1 MNDTKYAADSVNLFM
16 KGVERAAELQKKA
29 LEAATQ
35 QTAEAIAASKKA
47 IQPAVPGMF
56 DVVQQ
61 GFERYVE
68 AQKGVID
75 LVVQQ
80 TAAMVETT
88 KQGGNSAQKVVEDF
102 TKSVQQSVERAVEI
116 DKKAPGLGTQTA
128 KAASRATKHTG

>member
-1 MNDTKYAADSVNLFM
+1 MTDKNYPADSVNLFM
-16 KGVERAAELQKKA
+16 KGIERAAELQKKA
-29 LEAATQ
+29 LEAAKQ
-35 QTAEAIAASKKA
+35 QTDDAITESKKA
-47 IQPAVPGMF
+47 IQPSVAGMF

-88 KQGGNSAQKVVEDF
+88 KQSGSSAQKVVEDF

-116 DKKAPGLGTQTA
+116 EKKALGLATHSA
-128 KAASRATKHTG
+128 KAASGAPKHKS